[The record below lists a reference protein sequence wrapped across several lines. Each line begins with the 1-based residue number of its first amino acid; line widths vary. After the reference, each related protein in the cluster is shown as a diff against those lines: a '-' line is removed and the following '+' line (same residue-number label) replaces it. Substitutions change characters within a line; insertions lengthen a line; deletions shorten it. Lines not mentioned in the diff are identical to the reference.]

1 MVRFNASYIS
11 YLILGCPGLLS
22 EGAGCPSGA
31 SSGSGISQGAPADQL
46 AEALQPSG
54 ASRRRRPA
62 AFRRRAPIFFA
73 CFRVYSRINQLS
85 LSESRVAGGYPPLV
99 RPEVQGNSDRH
110 TRRHVRSAAR
120 VSTVCKP
127 FAAAAHVVAPAAHAV
142 TTPPPPPSPSPPP
155 PTSAVMKS
163 SRVW

>member
-1 MVRFNASYIS
+1 MPERRLERVR
-11 YLILGCPGLLS
+11 
-22 EGAGCPSGA
+22 EH
-31 SSGSGISQGAPADQL
+31 QL

-62 AFRRRAPIFFA
+62 AFRRRAPIFF
-73 CFRVYSRINQLS
+73 S

-127 FAAAAHVVAPAAHAV
+127 FAAAAHISSDEVF
-142 TTPPPPPSPSPPP
+142 
-155 PTSAVMKS
+155 
-163 SRVW
+163 SRVVRRTARSFLTTVVPWREERRTLTWDRTNSEL